1 MAKIRKNENR
11 NIYAVYKGDEYLMD
25 GTIREIAIS
34 RGIKEKSVKFFLT
47 PAYKRRK
54 TRQDLN
60 RKKKSPGYITLTIVE
75 DMEAVL

>member
-1 MAKIRKNENR
+1 MAVNTNR
-11 NIYAVYKGDEYLMD
+11 NIYAVYKGDQYIMD
-25 GTIREIAIS
+25 GTIPEIARA
-34 RGIKEKSVKFFLT
+34 RGIKEKYVKFFLT

-60 RKKKSPGYITLTIVE
+60 RKKKSPGYITLTIVG